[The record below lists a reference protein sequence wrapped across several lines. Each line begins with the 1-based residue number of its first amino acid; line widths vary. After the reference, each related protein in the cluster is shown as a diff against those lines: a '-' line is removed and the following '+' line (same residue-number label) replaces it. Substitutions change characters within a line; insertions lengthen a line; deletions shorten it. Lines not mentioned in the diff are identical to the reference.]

1 VRRTFT
7 AAEYLTEAE
16 RKEHNDLVLRIFRLE
31 EQMRTTKAALNHVRM
46 LARVR
51 KSRGERKRGVA

>member
-1 VRRTFT
+1 MRRTFT

-16 RKEHNDLVLRIFRLE
+16 RKEHNDLVLVVFRLE
-31 EQMRTTKAALNHVRM
+31 REIKLQKAALNHVRM

-51 KSRGERKRGVA
+51 KSRGERKKAGA